1 VNQAASGDSR
11 GSGDSRLRWWVL
23 VLAAIAVS
31 SSYYNDDVIGPIAD
45 LLHRQR
51 GFSQS
56 QLGMLNGVI
65 SIPNVALA
73 LINGLLIDRYGP
85 ARVAFWAAAVG
96 VLGAALTAVGSPYEI
111 MVAGRFIFGVSEGA
125 IFIAL
130 VAGLAQW
137 FSRSGIALATAL
149 YLSLARAGSYAV
161 DTSTAWARPLYERGW
176 QPPLWLG
183 TGIAIAGLVAATL
196 FYRLD
201 RRRSAAGSAAPPR
214 DPARAPVAHV
224 AADVAADIG
233 AAERSSLG
241 SSDHQRTGSSSTPLK
256 GGAQRLNSL
265 LRFDLSYWYIL
276 ALHVLYAAVFFPF
289 RTTYAI
295 EYFQHVKGLTLK
307 QAGVANS
314 WVFFAAIFATP
325 FFGLLADRL
334 GHRALMLTFGTLLL
348 PVTFVILGLTNL
360 NLWVSTVMM
369 GISFSL
375 VPAVIWPATTLIV
388 APRRLGTALGLIT
401 LIQALGMAAS
411 NLAAG
416 WLADKAGAGAENPAG
431 YAVMMWFFFLLSLV
445 ALSSAVLLWR
455 RETGPDGHGLEE
467 ARKKQRADLDPSP
480 VA

>member
-1 VNQAASGDSR
+1 M
-11 GSGDSRLRWWVL
+11 RWWVL

-31 SSYYNDDVIGPIAD
+31 SSYYESDVVGPIAD
-45 LLHRQR
+45 LLQRQR

-56 QLGMLNGVI
+56 QLGMLNGVL

-85 ARVAFWAAAVG
+85 ARIALWSAAIG

-111 MVAGRFIFGVSEGA
+111 MVVGRFIFGVSEGA

-149 YLSLARAGSYAV
+149 YLSLARVGSYAV

-183 TGIAIAGLVAATL
+183 TGITLAGLVAAMI
-196 FYRLD
+196 FYWLD
-201 RRRSAAGSAAPPR
+201 RHHRPGVRSADAAT
-214 DPARAPVAHV
+214 
-224 AADVAADIG
+224 
-233 AAERSSLG
+233 AERVNWGHL
-241 SSDHQRTGSSSTPLK
+241 LK
-256 GGAQRLNSL
+256 
-265 LRFDLSYWYIL
+265 FDRSYWYIL

-295 EYFQHVKGLTLK
+295 EYFQHAKGLTL
-307 QAGVANS
+307 QRAGVANS

-348 PVTFVILGLTNL
+348 PVTFVVLGLTDL
-360 NLWVSTVMM
+360 SLWVSTVMM

-388 APRRLGTALGLIT
+388 EPRRLGTALGLIT

-416 WLADKAGAGAENPAG
+416 RLADTAGAGAQNPGG
-431 YAVMMWFFFLLSLV
+431 YTVMLWFFFLLSLV

-455 RETGPDGHGLEE
+455 REAGPKGHGLED
-467 ARKKQRADLDPSP
+467 ARKLTTA
-480 VA
+480 AA

>member
-1 VNQAASGDSR
+1 MTGTGDSAWM
-11 GSGDSRLRWWVL
+11 RWCVL
-23 VLAAIAVS
+23 ALAAIAVS
-31 SSYYNDDVIGPIAD
+31 SSYYEDDVIGPIAD

-51 GFSQS
+51 GFNQS

-73 LINGLLIDRYGP
+73 LISGLLIDRLGP
-85 ARVAFWAAAVG
+85 ARVAFWCAVIG
-96 VLGAALTAVGSPYEI
+96 VLGAALTAIGEPYEL
-111 MVAGRFIFGVSEGA
+111 MVVGRFIFGISEGA

-137 FSRSGIALATAL
+137 FPRSGIALATAL
-149 YLSLARAGSYAV
+149 YLSLARVGSYAV
-161 DTSTAWARPLYERGW
+161 DTSTAWAHPLYEGGW

-183 TGIAIAGLVAATL
+183 TAITAIGL
-196 FYRLD
+196 
-201 RRRSAAGSAAPPR
+201 
-214 DPARAPVAHV
+214 
-224 AADVAADIG
+224 G
-233 AAERSSLG
+233 AASVYYWLDLRYRPRSSDSVTVEQIKWGQL
-241 SSDHQRTGSSSTPLK
+241 
-256 GGAQRLNSL
+256 LN
-265 LRFDLSYWYIL
+265 FDLSYWYIL

-289 RTTYAI
+289 RTTYVI
-295 EYFQHVKGLTLK
+295 EYFQHAKGLTLQ

-348 PVTFVILGLTNL
+348 SLTFVVLGLTDL

-388 APRRLGTALGLIT
+388 EPRRLGTALGLIT

-416 WLADKAGAGAENPAG
+416 WLADQARAGAQNPAG
-431 YAVMMWFFFLLSLV
+431 YTIMLWFFFLLSLT
-445 ALSSAVLLWR
+445 ALSSAALLWR
-455 RETGPDGHGLEE
+455 RETGPGGHGLED
-467 ARKKQRADLDPSP
+467 ARTGAAVP
-480 VA
+480 V

>member
-1 VNQAASGDSR
+1 MTQIASGPDTNRSGGNSR
-11 GSGDSRLRWWVL
+11 MRWWVL
-23 VLAAIAVS
+23 VMAAIAVS
-31 SSYYNDDVIGPIAD
+31 SSYYEDDVIGPIAD

-73 LINGLLIDRYGP
+73 LVNGLLIDRYGP
-85 ARVAFWAAAVG
+85 ARVALWSAGVG

-111 MVAGRFIFGVSEGA
+111 MVAGRFLFGVSEGA

-137 FSRSGIALATAL
+137 FSRSSIALATAL
-149 YLSLARAGSYAV
+149 YLSLARVGSYAV
-161 DTSTAWARPLYERGW
+161 DTSTAWASSLYERGW

-183 TGIAIAGLVAATL
+183 TGITLAGLAAAMI

-201 RRRSAAGSAAPPR
+201 RHHRPGMRSAAASER
-214 DPARAPVAHV
+214 VNWAH
-224 AADVAADIG
+224 
-233 AAERSSLG
+233 LF
-241 SSDHQRTGSSSTPLK
+241 K
-256 GGAQRLNSL
+256 
-265 LRFDLSYWYIL
+265 FDMSYWYIL

-295 EYFQHVKGLTLK
+295 EYFQHAKGLTLR

-334 GHRALMLTFGTLLL
+334 GHRALMLTIGTLLL
-348 PVTFVILGLTNL
+348 SATFVVLGLTNSS
-360 NLWVSTVMM
+360 LWVSTVMM

-388 APRRLGTALGLIT
+388 EPRRLGTALGLIT

-416 WLADKAGAGAENPAG
+416 WLADKAGAGAQNPAG
-431 YAVMMWFFFLLSLV
+431 YTVMLWFFFLLSLV
-445 ALSSAVLLWR
+445 ALSSAVFLWR
-455 RETGPDGHGLEE
+455 REAGPKGHGLEE
-467 ARKKQRADLDPSP
+467 ARG
-480 VA
+480 

>member
-1 VNQAASGDSR
+1 M
-11 GSGDSRLRWWVL
+11 RWIVL
-23 VLAAIAVS
+23 ALAAIAVS
-31 SSYYNDDVIGPIAD
+31 SSYYEDDVIGPIAD

-51 GFSQS
+51 AFSQS

-73 LINGLLIDRYGP
+73 LYSGILIDRFGP
-85 ARVAFWAAAVG
+85 ARVTLWLAAIGVVG
-96 VLGAALTAVGSPYEI
+96 ATLTAIGEPYSL
-111 MVAGRFIFGVSEGA
+111 MVAGRFIFGISEGG

-161 DTSTAWARPLYERGW
+161 DTSTAWAHSLYARGW

-183 TGIAIAGLVAATL
+183 AGVTAAGLAAAAT
-196 FYRLD
+196 YYAID
-201 RRRSAAGSAAPPR
+201 RRYRSVSASPLT
-214 DPARAPVAHV
+214 V
-224 AADVAADIG
+224 
-233 AAERSSLG
+233 ERI
-241 SSDHQRTGSSSTPLK
+241 HWHR
-256 GGAQRLNSL
+256 RLN
-265 LRFDLSYWYIL
+265 FDRSYWYIL
-276 ALHVLYAAVFFPF
+276 GLHVLYAAVFFPF

-295 EYFQHVKGLTLK
+295 EYFQHAKGLTLQ

-325 FFGLLADRL
+325 CFGLLADRI
-334 GHRALMLTFGTLLL
+334 GHRALMLSFGTLLL
-348 PVTFVILGLTNL
+348 PLTFVVLGLTHL
-360 NLWVSTVMM
+360 SLWTSTLMM

-388 APRRLGTALGLIT
+388 EPRRLGTALGLIT

-416 WLADKAGAGAENPAG
+416 KLADFVGAGADNPAG
-431 YAVMMWFFFLLSLV
+431 YAVMLWFFFLLSLA
-445 ALSSAVLLWR
+445 ALASAILLWR
-455 RETGPDGHGLEE
+455 REAGPHGHHLEE
-467 ARKKQRADLDPSP
+467 AGA
-480 VA
+480 

>member
-1 VNQAASGDSR
+1 VSQAAAAPDDSR
-11 GSGDSRLRWWVL
+11 GSGNSRLRWWVL

-73 LINGLLIDRYGP
+73 LINGLAIDRYGP
-85 ARVAFWAAAVG
+85 ARVAFWSAAIG

-130 VAGLAQW
+130 VAGLARW

-149 YLSLARAGSYAV
+149 YLSLARVGSYAV

-183 TGIAIAGLVAATL
+183 TGIAVAGLIAAIL
-196 FYRLD
+196 FYWLD
-201 RRRSAAGSAAPPR
+201 RRHRPGAGPAAPPR
-214 DPARAPVAHV
+214 DPARAPAANVVADT
-224 AADVAADIG
+224 A
-233 AAERSSLG
+233 AAERSRLG
-241 SSDHQRTGSSSTPLK
+241 
-256 GGAQRLNSL
+256 SL

-295 EYFQHVKGLTLK
+295 EYFQHVKGLSLK

-348 PVTFVILGLTNL
+348 PVTFVILGLTDL

-388 APRRLGTALGLIT
+388 EPRRLGTALGLIT

-431 YAVMMWFFFLLSLV
+431 YAAMMWFFFLLSLV

-467 ARKKQRADLDPSP
+467 ARKQRAALSVSP
-480 VA
+480 AT